1 MRLNALQNARQ
12 ALVNSRFWN
21 FRPPTAAERMALQDA
36 TIPNSVEGI
45 DQLINPILKEFKELT
60 SQNAYWEPLQRR
72 IVAVNAQG
80 GSTSYGGSSGS
91 GLSRADFGHRGPG
104 FF

>member
-1 MRLNALQNARQ
+1 
-12 ALVNSRFWN
+12 
-21 FRPPTAAERMALQDA
+21 MALQDA

-45 DQLINPILKEFKELT
+45 DQLTTQILQEFKQLT
-60 SQNAYWEPLQRR
+60 GRNAYWEPLQRR

-80 GSTSYGGSSGS
+80 GTMSYGGSSGS